1 MSQVTVIA
9 GVKELKAPSVQG
21 IDAMAQRQR
30 RHGGGRKAITSKYPR
45 IIRAVEEIVDPST
58 RADPMAPLKWT
69 CESLENI
76 KEELSKSGY
85 EVSCP
90 TIGTILRE
98 QLEYSL

>member
-1 MSQVTVIA
+1 
-9 GVKELKAPSVQG
+9 
-21 IDAMAQRQR
+21 
-30 RHGGGRKAITSKYPR
+30 
-45 IIRAVEEIVDPST
+45 
-58 RADPMAPLKWT
+58 MAPLKWT